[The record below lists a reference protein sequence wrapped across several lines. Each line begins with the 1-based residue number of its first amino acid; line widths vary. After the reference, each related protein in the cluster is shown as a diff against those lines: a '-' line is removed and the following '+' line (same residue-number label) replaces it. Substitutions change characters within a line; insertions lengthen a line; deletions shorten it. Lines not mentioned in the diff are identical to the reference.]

1 MCSPDGRYA
10 LRYAAAAVAGAPM
23 LNYHGTMQGLLIA
36 GQRRAGQGVISV
48 IEPATGAP
56 FAEVAAAGPSDLD
69 AAVAAASAAFPA
81 WAAFTAVA
89 RAEVLFR
96 FADLVRAHAEELA
109 VLEARNVGKPIGDAR
124 WEARHVADTL
134 RYYAGAADKFF
145 GETIAVKKG
154 GLDITLH
161 EPLGVVGLIV
171 PWNFPMVIA
180 TWKLAPALACGN
192 TVVLKPAS
200 LTPLTA
206 LRLGELALDAGMPP
220 GVLNVVPGAG
230 ASIGAAL
237 AAHPDVAKIGFTGE
251 TATGREIM
259 RAAAT
264 TIKRVGL
271 ELGGKSPNIIFAD
284 VDIDHV
290 ANEAVGSVFAN
301 AGQDCCARSRII
313 VERTIYDRFIEA
325 MAAATDALVVGDPLA
340 TTTQMGPVISSHQR
354 ERTEQYIAIA
364 HGEGARLVCGGQRV
378 AGAGYFLRPA
388 VFADAR
394 PRMRIVE
401 EEIFGPVAVVLPF
414 DTEAEAVALA
424 NDTIYGL
431 SGSLWTNDLKR
442 GLRVAQAVRTGV
454 LSVNSSSSVHLQAPF
469 GGYKQSGLGRELG
482 MHALEH
488 YSELKNIYFETT

>member
-1 MCSPDGRYA
+1 M
-10 LRYAAAAVAGAPM
+10 
-23 LNYHGTMQGLLIA
+23 HGLLIA
-36 GQRRAGQGVISV
+36 DTRPRGQGVIPV
-48 IEPATGAP
+48 VEPATGAP
-56 FAEVAAAGPSDLD
+56 FDEVAAAGPDDLD
-69 AAVAAASAAFPA
+69 TAVAAARAAFPA
-81 WAAFTAVA
+81 WSALNAVT
-89 RAEVLFR
+89 RADLLFR
-96 FADLVRAHAEELA
+96 FADLVRAQAEALA
-109 VLEARNVGKPIGDAR
+109 LLEARNGGKPIGDAR
-124 WEARHVADTL
+124 WEANHVADTL

-206 LRLGELALDAGMPP
+206 LRLGEIALEAGLPP
-220 GVLNVVPGAG
+220 GVLNVVPGPG

-259 RAAAT
+259 RAAAA
-264 TIKRVGL
+264 TIKRIGL
-271 ELGGKSPNIIFAD
+271 ELGGKSPNIVFAD
-284 VDIDHV
+284 VDIESV
-290 ANEAVGSVFAN
+290 AGEAVGSVFAN
-301 AGQDCCARSRII
+301 AGQDCCARSRVL
-313 VERTIYDRFIEA
+313 VERVIYDRFVEA
-325 MAAATDALVVGDPLA
+325 MVRAAEALVVGDPL
-340 TTTQMGPVISSHQR
+340 TESTQMGPLISAHQR
-354 ERTEQYIAIA
+354 ERVEQYLVLGRA
-364 HGEGARLVCGGQRV
+364 EGANLLCGGQRLD
-378 AGAGYFLRPA
+378 GSGYFLRPA
-388 VFADAR
+388 VFAQAR
-394 PRMRIVE
+394 PRMRIVD

-414 DTEAEAVALA
+414 DSEAEAVALA

-431 SGSLWTNDLKR
+431 SGSLWTNDFKR

-469 GGYKQSGLGRELG
+469 GGHKQSGLGRELG
-482 MHALEH
+482 MHAMEH
-488 YSELKNIYFETT
+488 YTELKNIYFETR

>member
-1 MCSPDGRYA
+1 MARFVAPVQCVKA
-10 LRYAAAAVAGAPM
+10 LAVARAGGVEYQNGM
-23 LNYHGTMQGLLIA
+23 HGLLID
-36 GQRRAGQGVISV
+36 GERPHGQGVISV
-48 IEPATGAP
+48 IEPATGLP
-56 FAEVAAAGPSDLD
+56 FDEVACAGPNDLA
-69 AAVAAASAAFPA
+69 AAVAAARDAFPA
-81 WAAFTAVA
+81 WAGLTAVA

-109 VLEARNVGKPIGDAR
+109 LLEARNVGKPIGDAR
-124 WEARHVADTL
+124 WEAQHVADTL

-145 GETIAVKKG
+145 GETVAVNKS
-154 GLDITLH
+154 GLDVTVH
-161 EPLGVVGLIV
+161 DPLGVVGLIV

-206 LRLGELALDAGMPP
+206 LRLGEIGLAAGLPP
-220 GVLNVVPGAG
+220 GVLNVVPGPG
-230 ASIGAAL
+230 AAIGAAL
-237 AAHPDVAKIGFTGE
+237 AAHPDVAKISFTGE

-259 RAAAT
+259 RAAAA

-284 VDIDHV
+284 VDVEPV
-290 ANEAVGSVFAN
+290 AAEAVASVFGN
-301 AGQDCCARSRII
+301 AGQDCCARSRVL
-313 VERTIYDRFIEA
+313 VERTIYARFVDA
-325 MAAATDALVVGDPLA
+325 MAAATQTLVVGDPLA
-340 TTTQMGPVISSHQR
+340 PSTQMGPLISAQQR
-354 ERTEQYIAIA
+354 ERTEHYVALGR
-364 HGEGARLVCGGQRV
+364 GEGARLVCAGGRLD
-378 AGAGYFLRPA
+378 GAGFFLRPA

-394 PRMRIVE
+394 PRMRIVD
-401 EEIFGPVAVVLPF
+401 EEIFGPVAVILPF
-414 DTEAEAVALA
+414 DSEAEAIALA

-442 GLRVAQAVRTGV
+442 ALRVAQGVRTGV

-488 YSELKNIYFETT
+488 YTELKNIYFETR

>member
-1 MCSPDGRYA
+1 
-10 LRYAAAAVAGAPM
+10 
-23 LNYHGTMQGLLIA
+23 MQGLLIA
-36 GQRRAGQGVISV
+36 GERPSGAGAIAVV
-48 IEPATGAP
+48 EPATGAP
-56 FAEVAAAGPSDLD
+56 FAEVAAAGPRDLD
-69 AAVAAASAAFPA
+69 AAVAAAKAAFPA
-81 WAAFTAVA
+81 WSALTAVA
-89 RAEVLFR
+89 RADVLFR
-96 FADLVRAHAEELA
+96 FADVVRAHAEELA

-124 WEARHVADTL
+124 WEANHVAETL

-145 GETIAVKKG
+145 GDTIAVKKG

-161 EPLGVVGLIV
+161 DPLGVVGLIV

-206 LRLGELALDAGMPP
+206 LRLGELGLEAGLPP
-220 GVLNVVPGAG
+220 GVFNVVPGPG

-237 AAHPDVAKIGFTGE
+237 AAHPDVSKVSFTGE

-259 RAAAT
+259 RAAAA
-264 TIKRVGL
+264 TIKRIGL
-271 ELGGKSPNIIFAD
+271 ELGGKSPNIVFAD
-284 VDIDHV
+284 VDVEQV
-290 ANEAVGSVFAN
+290 ASEAVGSVFAN
-301 AGQDCCARSRII
+301 AGQDCCARSRVI
-313 VERTIYDRFIEA
+313 VDEAIYERFIAA
-325 MAAATDALVVGDPLA
+325 MAAAANAFVVGDPLA
-340 TTTQMGPVISSHQR
+340 AATQMGPLISAHQR
-354 ERTEQYIAIA
+354 DRAERYIAI
-364 HGEGARLVCGGQRV
+364 GRNEGTRIVCGGERLDRP
-378 AGAGYFLRPA
+378 GYFLRPA
-388 VFADAR
+388 VLADAR
-394 PRMRIVE
+394 PGMRVVD

-414 DTEAEAVALA
+414 ATEAEAVALA

-488 YSELKNIYFETT
+488 YTELRNIYFETQ

>member
-1 MCSPDGRYA
+1 MHR
-10 LRYAAAAVAGAPM
+10 
-23 LNYHGTMQGLLIA
+23 LLIA
-36 GQRRAGQGVISV
+36 GERPAGQGTIAVV
-48 IEPATGAP
+48 EPATGAQ
-56 FAEVAAAGPSDLD
+56 FDEVAAAGARDLD
-69 AAVAAASAAFPA
+69 AAVAAAKAAFPA
-81 WAAFTAVA
+81 WSALTAVA
-89 RAEVLFR
+89 RADVLFR

-124 WEARHVADTL
+124 WEANHVAETL

-145 GETIAVKKG
+145 GETIAVKRG

-161 EPLGVVGLIV
+161 DPLGVVGLIV

-206 LRLGELALDAGMPP
+206 LRLGELGLEAGLPP
-220 GVLNVVPGAG
+220 GVLNVVPGPG
-230 ASIGAAL
+230 ATIGAAL
-237 AAHPDVAKIGFTGE
+237 AAHPDVSKIGFTGE

-259 RAAAT
+259 RAAAA
-264 TIKRVGL
+264 TIKRIGL

-284 VDIDHV
+284 VDVEQV
-290 ANEAVGSVFAN
+290 AGEAVGSVFAN
-301 AGQDCCARSRII
+301 AGQDCCARSRVI
-313 VERTIYDRFIEA
+313 VEQTIYDRFVTA
-325 MAAATDALVVGDPLA
+325 MVAAANGLVVGDPLA
-340 TTTQMGPVISSHQR
+340 ETTQMVPLVSAHQR
-354 ERTEQYIAIA
+354 ERAERYVAI
-364 HGEGARLVCGGQRV
+364 GRSEGTRLVCGGERLDR
-378 AGAGYFLRPA
+378 AGYFLRPA
-388 VFADAR
+388 VLADAR
-394 PRMRIVE
+394 PGLRVVD

-414 DTEAEAVALA
+414 TTEAEAVALA

-488 YSELKNIYFETT
+488 YTELRNIYFETQ